1 MNKENISIFIG
12 KIAIVAIMLI
22 VCACTKNKKRNY
34 IYTYNNLIN
43 NQIAFY
49 NDAVFVNSDLDTV
62 KYSLNG
68 KIKIVNY
75 IDSTGCLSCRLK
87 LSDWNTFMNKFKDY
101 DDLKLITIINPRKSR
116 EATYVIQRD
125 NFEYPVCIDMENIF
139 FSMNE
144 LPHNNSFHCF
154 LLDENNR
161 IVLIGN
167 PIQNPKIRDLYI
179 RTICERLGVKPNL
192 NAVSKPHNQS
202 KSLGSFNWQ
211 TEQHTTFSIHNTG
224 NEPMLIDTIFTSCE
238 CTTAEIDKRSIEPA
252 DSAIVSIRFK
262 AEKPEQFMR
271 EVYVGVQGKETI
283 VFSIEGGAME

>member
-1 MNKENISIFIG
+1 MRRIFVFNR
-12 KIAIVAIMLI
+12 KIALLAIMLI
-22 VCACTKNKKRNY
+22 ACSCAKNAQHKLSH
-34 IYTYNNLIN
+34 IYRELLNK
-43 NQIAFY
+43 QILFHE
-49 NDAVFVNSDLDTV
+49 DAAFVNSDLDTI
-62 KYSLNG
+62 KYSLNR

-75 IDSTGCLSCRLK
+75 VDSIGCLGCRLR
-87 LSDWNTFMNKFKDY
+87 LSDWNTFMDDFKDY
-101 DDLKLITIINPRKSR
+101 DDLQLITIINPRKIS
-116 EATYVIQRD
+116 EAQYVIQRD
-125 NFEYPVCIDMENIF
+125 SFWFPVCIDLENIF
-139 FSMNE
+139 FRLNK
-144 LPHNNSFHCF
+144 LPHDNLFHCF

-167 PIQNPKIRDLYI
+167 PVQNPQIRDLYI

-202 KSLGSFNWQ
+202 KSLGTFNWE